1 MPKMKTKKIVRKRF
15 KLTKTGKLVHRAQ
28 GARHLR
34 SKKSKSRQR
43 RQDEPQVITNVRYA
57 TKIKRFLNT

>member
-1 MPKMKTKKIVRKRF
+1 MKTKKIVRRRF
-15 KLTKTGKLVHRAQ
+15 KITKTGKILHRAQ

-43 RQDEPQVITNVRYA
+43 RQDAPKIVINRRSQQ
-57 TKIKRFLNT
+57 IINRFLKT